1 MPKSA
6 FRTIS
11 RDHHSPMES
20 SERAAG
26 HRSCLNDLRRM
37 LRLTLLSKVVAPLYQ
52 HQAYYM
58 WFHYETTCSMPDAG
72 IMVQLLLTGALD
84 ATCDANHSNTTCAPR
99 HVHSIPSV
107 NGGPC

>member
-52 HQAYYM
+52 NHAYYT
-58 WFHYETTCSMPDAG
+58 WLHYETRNPHQQYDRRHRGTTTDTGGRGDKTSACSVRSPG
-72 IMVQLLLTGALD
+72 Q
-84 ATCDANHSNTTCAPR
+84 
-99 HVHSIPSV
+99 
-107 NGGPC
+107 